1 LANDNLAAAAAAAA
15 VAAADAAAAA
25 AAAVAAENAL
35 ITEKGR
41 ERIGTPALFCRYYS
55 AYTRECRGTRC
66 FCRFAGPRDF

>member
-1 LANDNLAAAAAAAA
+1 LANDNLAVAVAA
-15 VAAADAAAAA
+15 VAAAG
-25 AAAVAAENAL
+25 NAL

-55 AYTRECRGTRC
+55 AYIRECRGTRC